1 MFNITCHQETA
12 NSNNDEIP
20 QCTYQDGQNVDNPN
34 ASEDVKQQELSFI
47 ADECEK
53 HIATSEDSVVASYNN
68 VFMPQAILIMILC
81 YTSELKTMSTQKP
94 SHMFY
99 RRFIHSFQNLES
111 SKMSFN
117 R

>member
-1 MFNITCHQETA
+1 MWTT
-12 NSNNDEIP
+12 
-20 QCTYQDGQNVDNPN
+20 PN

-94 SHMFY
+94 SHTC
-99 RRFIHSFQNLES
+99 L
-111 SKMSFN
+111 
-117 R
+117 